1 MATVIAR
8 KQNSKGVTYSIQ
20 QERDTFGVW
29 KLCENY
35 DRNMPDGIKR
45 VWRYIER
52 GMTRDDAQ
60 KLFDRR
66 SK

>member
-1 MATVIAR
+1 MGILAR

-20 QERDTFGVW
+20 QEGEAFGVW

-35 DRNMPDGIKR
+35 CRHTKGGIRR
-45 VWRYIER
+45 VWRYVER
-52 GMTRDDAQ
+52 GMTREDAE
-60 KLFDRR
+60 KLFARR

>member
-1 MATVIAR
+1 MGILAR

-20 QERDTFGVW
+20 QEGETFGVW

-35 DRNMPDGIKR
+35 CRHTRGGIRR
-45 VWRYIER
+45 VWRYVER
-52 GMTRDDAQ
+52 GMTRDAAES
-60 KLFDRR
+60 LFAKR

>member
-1 MATVIAR
+1 MAKVIAR

-20 QERDTFGVW
+20 QEGETFGVW

-35 DRNMPDGIKR
+35 DRHSPDGIKR

-60 KLFDRR
+60 KLLDRR
-66 SK
+66 TK